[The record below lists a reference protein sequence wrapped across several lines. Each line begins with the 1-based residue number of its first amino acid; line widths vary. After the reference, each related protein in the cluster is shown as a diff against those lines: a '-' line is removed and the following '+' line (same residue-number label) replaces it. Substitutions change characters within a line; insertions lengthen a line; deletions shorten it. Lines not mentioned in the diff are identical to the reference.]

1 MSSNHFRVLRSQQV
15 FEDLLNLQ
23 VLDVSSNPKLVGLS
37 PRLFLKRF
45 RHLKKVHLNNL
56 PQIKCN
62 SAMPSRSIQIN
73 CRWFKTLIYL
83 EKRKL
88 DIEVNSA
95 MPNYQCDLKKITTSI
110 PILSKCLRSFS
121 NNNNNSNKKINSHKS
136 GADGSAQNSTDII
149 RIEKMRFEL
158 TIEPKMNQLLFEG
171 WSFSKILNLMF
182 CFIF

>member
-45 RHLKKVHLNNL
+45 RHLKRVHLNNL

-62 SAMPSRSIQIN
+62 SAMPSRSVQIN

-95 MPNYQCDLKKITTSI
+95 MPNYQCDLKKITSSI

-121 NNNNNSNKKINSHKS
+121 NNNNNKKKINSDDS
-136 GADGSAQNSTDII
+136 GADDSSEQNSTDII

-171 WSFSKILNLMF
+171 WSFSKRLYLLEKK
-182 CFIF
+182 